1 LESNGDFEK
10 VSFLLATTDPRSWI
24 FQPASVRASTSS
36 EAQSKAKLTTELPYK
51 SAIRDEASETGAVQR
66 HFTWSP
72 TALFRFSALTYNGHM
87 IHYSDSWCQEV
98 EGFPGPVVHGPLNL
112 ISMLDFWRDV
122 HGNGG
127 GDQQPPTSIR
137 YRALAPLY
145 AGSPYMI
152 EAGTPNAQDG
162 DVEVLVKSGDGTV
175 NMKGVIVA

>member
-1 LESNGDFEK
+1 
-10 VSFLLATTDPRSWI
+10 
-24 FQPASVRASTSS
+24 VRASTSS

-98 EGFPGPVVHGPLNL
+98 EGFPGPVVHGSLNL
-112 ISMLDFWRDV
+112 VSMLDFWRDV
-122 HGNGG
+122 NGNGG

-152 EAGTPNAQDG
+152 EAGTPNEQDG

>member
-1 LESNGDFEK
+1 
-10 VSFLLATTDPRSWI
+10 
-24 FQPASVRASTSS
+24 VRASTSS

-87 IHYSDSWCQEV
+87 IHYSDPWCQEV

-112 ISMLDFWRDV
+112 INV

-127 GDQQPPTSIR
+127 GDQQPPTSIW

-145 AGSPYMI
+145 AGFPYMI

-162 DVEVLVKSGDGTV
+162 DVEVLVESGDGTV
-175 NMKGVIVA
+175 DMKGVIVA